1 MNDRASPPALA
12 EAAALHVVGT
22 RPIRPDGADKVTGR
36 ANFGADL
43 RLPGMLAG
51 RVKRSPHAH
60 ARILG
65 IDTAAALALPGV
77 KAVVTA
83 EDFPELAAVAVEGG
97 EGAATLRDVSRNC
110 MARDKVLYVGHAVA
124 AVAATSAEIAEA
136 ALALIDVRYEV
147 LPHVIEVEAAM
158 APGAPLLHEDLRTK
172 GVTPAPEAAS
182 NVAEKIVLGRGDE
195 AAAFADPARAE
206 VVVEGRYV
214 TAPVHQGYIEPHAC
228 VASAGA
234 DGQHQ
239 VWVSTQGQFM
249 VRTLCAKL
257 LGIAP
262 SDIRVTPAEI
272 GGGFGGKTTV
282 YLEPVALAL
291 SRKCGRPVRMVM
303 SRAEVFE
310 ASGPTSGAVAEVKL
324 AATRDGRI
332 TAAQLVL
339 KFQAGAFPGSPV
351 GPACMAAFA
360 CYDIEHVAVTGYDV
374 VSNRPKVAA
383 YRAPGAPISAFA
395 VESALDEL
403 ALKLGMD
410 PIELRL
416 ANAVKPGTKAV
427 YGATF
432 REIAFV
438 DTLRAIQS
446 HPHYSAPLPPGHGR
460 GVACGFWFNIGGESS
475 AAVHLD
481 EDGGATVVSS
491 NPDIGGSRASMAM
504 MAAETLGLPVERVRA
519 VVADTTAIGFSGLT
533 GGSRVTF
540 ATGMAVVQAAQK
552 VVEDL
557 KRRAAATWDCSL
569 EQVEWRDGQAH
580 CTDPDKPQPPLS
592 LKALAARSARTG
604 GPIGAEV
611 SINAQGAGP
620 GFAVHLCDVAL
631 DPETGRSTVVRYTA
645 AQDVGRAIHPS
656 YVEGQIQGGVAQG
669 VGWALNEE
677 YVYDAQGVQQ
687 NPGFLDYRMPVTSDL
702 PMIDTILV
710 ETAPNSRHPYGAKGV
725 GEAPIVPPLA
735 AVANALSHAVG
746 LRLAELP
753 LSPPRVLEALDDAGR

>member
-1 MNDRASPPALA
+1 MNDRATPAAVA
-12 EAAALHVVGT
+12 EAAVLHVVGT
-22 RPIRPDGADKVTGR
+22 RPVRPDGADKVTGR

-43 RLPGMLAG
+43 RLPGMLTG

-65 IDTAAALALPGV
+65 IDTAAAQALPGV

-83 EDFPELAAVAVEGG
+83 ADFPELAAVAVEGG

-110 MARDKVLYVGHAVA
+110 MARDKALYVGHAVA
-124 AVAATSAEIAEA
+124 AVAATSAEVAEA
-136 ALALIDVRYEV
+136 ALALIEVRYEV

-158 APGAPLLHEDLRTK
+158 ASDAPLLHEDLRTK

-182 NVAEKIVLGRGDE
+182 NVAEKIVLGRGDV
-195 AAAFADPARAE
+195 AAAFADPSLAE

-324 AATRDGRI
+324 AARRDGRI
-332 TAAQLVL
+332 VAAELVL

-351 GPACMAAFA
+351 GPACMTAFA

-432 REIAFV
+432 REIAFI

-460 GVACGFWFNIGGESS
+460 GLACGFWFNAGGESS
-475 AAVHLD
+475 AAVHVD
-481 EDGGATVVSS
+481 DDGGATVVSS

-557 KRRAAATWDCSL
+557 KRRAAATWDCSM
-569 EQVEWRDGQAH
+569 EHVEWRDGQAH
-580 CTDPDKPQPPLS
+580 CTDPDKPQSPLN

-702 PMIDTILV
+702 PMIDTVLV
-710 ETAPNSRHPYGAKGV
+710 ETAPSSRHPYGAKGV

-735 AVANALSHAVG
+735 AVANAMSHAVG
-746 LRLAELP
+746 RRLAELP
-753 LSPPRVLEALDDAGR
+753 LSPPRVLEALDAARS